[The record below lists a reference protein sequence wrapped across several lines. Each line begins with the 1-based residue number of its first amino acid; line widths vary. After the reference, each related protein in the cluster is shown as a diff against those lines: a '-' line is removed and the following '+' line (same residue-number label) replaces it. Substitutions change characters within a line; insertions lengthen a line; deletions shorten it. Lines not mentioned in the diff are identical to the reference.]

1 MYDCRQTP
9 DAFASGRF
17 GARDCPLWFDGTGR
31 PRRPVSTRWPR
42 AGLSPAVPCC
52 RTPRSPP
59 APRRRLRPSPASPPL
74 VERGL
79 GQASPMWRSTPR
91 RTWCASTAL
100 QATTP
105 ASVALSHHQS
115 LSDSGEPRPT
125 PRATD
130 AAIDPTRRIPF
141 TKTNQRAPREIP
153 YFSEIAAVSY

>member
-17 GARDCPLWFDGTGR
+17 GARDCPLRFDGTGR

-125 PRATD
+125 PRAQPIPPSTLR
-130 AAIDPTRRIPF
+130 AEFRLLKQIRGRLEKSRIF
-141 TKTNQRAPREIP
+141 PR
-153 YFSEIAAVSY
+153 SLL